1 MAAKGFKPNVGVVH
15 WRASLRT
22 QLMLWFGALLAA
34 LILLGFAA
42 AYFVAQRQLVVEGQA
57 RTRFEARQAGERLE
71 AAMESVRITADGLAR
86 LYPSL
91 GLEREGLVRALDAM
105 LEADASAVGGL
116 VAMEPGVLG
125 DVRPMAYYVGVAARG
140 AKDRDLLADGYDVR
154 SQPWYQRT
162 LAEREPWWSTPYF
175 NETAGGT
182 WMVTLNHPVMAAN
195 GRVLGMVNLDV
206 PVRRLSQLLDS
217 LRAVPGQRPSLI
229 APDGTLVVHPDPG
242 VALKHT
248 LASYIAQAGRSDLA
262 PLEAARA
269 AGQAF
274 EMMHTVPGTGER
286 RFSVLLPI
294 GESGWSLHLALAEEA
309 ILADLQRRVFWLTL
323 GGLLMTLLFA
333 VLMRRLARRITVPLS
348 ELAGSA
354 GHFALGEYDW
364 PVPHD
369 TRGDEVG
376 VMARALERARDS
388 IRFQLGEIADMAG
401 ERQKLE
407 SELDIAREIQLAML
421 PAGRV
426 LQAGAAS
433 VEAWAVLQP
442 AKAVGGDFYNFFE
455 QDGGVLWFVIG
466 DVSDKGVPAALF
478 MARTMTV
485 LEVAATLGGSPDRA
499 LAEAARHLV
508 EGNDTCMFATAL
520 CGKLELAT
528 GALVMANAGHE
539 APLRIS
545 ADGQVAVL
553 PVAPASPLGFE
564 VADAYPCWDG
574 QLAPGDTLLM
584 YTDGVSEAFDVD
596 NVAFGEARLMA
607 MLAPGRDARAQ
618 CKALVDA
625 VHAFAG
631 AAPQSDDI
639 TVLALRY
646 LHAGVMEHAWR
657 LASADEMAQL
667 PGLLC
672 AVDDAL
678 RAAGLSAEVSHDV
691 QLMLEELVCNAVD
704 YGAMPGQPLDIRVQ
718 VALAPGQATLA
729 FSDQGRPY
737 NPLEQAE
744 PDLDADIADRPIG
757 GLGVHLIR
765 ELAESVHYSREE
777 PCNVLRIVLRTPP

>member
-1 MAAKGFKPNVGVVH
+1 MAAGGFKPNGSAVH

-22 QLMLWFGALLAA
+22 QLMLWFGTLLAA

-42 AYFVAQRQLVVEGQA
+42 AYYVAQRQLVVEGQA

-71 AAMESVRITADGLAR
+71 AAMESVRITADGLAK
-86 LYPSL
+86 LYPRL

-125 DVRPMAYYVGVAARG
+125 DAQPLAYYVGVDSRG
-140 AKDRDLLADGYDVR
+140 AADRDLLADGYDVR
-154 SQPWYQRT
+154 SQAWYQRT

-182 WMVTLNHPVMAAN
+182 WMVTLNHPVMAGD
-195 GRVLGMVNLDV
+195 GRVIGMVNLDV
-206 PVRRLSQLLDS
+206 PVRRLSELLDS

-242 VALKHT
+242 VALHHT
-248 LASYIAQAGRSDLA
+248 LRSYIAQSGRTDLA
-262 PLEAARA
+262 PLEAAHA
-269 AGQAF
+269 AQQPF
-274 EMMHTVPGTGER
+274 EMMHTVPETDER
-286 RFSVLLPI
+286 RFSVLTPI

-309 ILADLQRRVFWLTL
+309 LLTDLQHRVAWLTAA
-323 GGLLMTLLFA
+323 GLLMALVFA
-333 VLMRRLARRITVPLS
+333 GLVRRLARRITVPLS
-348 ELAGSA
+348 ELTGSA

-388 IRFQLGEIADMAG
+388 IRFQMGEIADMAG

-407 SELDIAREIQLAML
+407 SELDIARDIQLAML
-421 PAGRV
+421 PGGRV

-520 CGKLELAT
+520 CGKLDLAT

-545 ADGQVAVL
+545 ADGQVAML
-553 PVAPASPLGFE
+553 PVVPAAPLGFE
-564 VADAYPCWDG
+564 VAEAYPCWQG

-584 YTDGVSEAFDVD
+584 YTDGVSEAFDVE
-596 NVAFGEARLMA
+596 NQAFGEARLQA
-607 MLAPGRDARAQ
+607 ALAPGRDARAQ
-618 CKALVDA
+618 CEALVDA
-625 VHAFAG
+625 VHTFAG

-639 TVLALRY
+639 TVLALHY
-646 LHAGVMEHAWR
+646 LHAGATDHRWR
-657 LASADEMAQL
+657 LASPDEMLQL
-667 PGLLC
+667 PGLLSE
-672 AVDDAL
+672 VDAAL
-678 RAAGLSAEVSHDV
+678 RAAGLSTEVSHDV

-704 YGAMPGQPLDIRVQ
+704 YGTLPDLPLDIQVQ
-718 VALAPGQATLA
+718 LALAPGQATLE
-729 FSDQGRPY
+729 FRDQGQPY
-737 NPLEQAE
+737 NPLEQPA

-765 ELAESVHYSREE
+765 ELAESVHYLREE
-777 PCNVLRIVLRTPP
+777 PCNILRIALRTLP